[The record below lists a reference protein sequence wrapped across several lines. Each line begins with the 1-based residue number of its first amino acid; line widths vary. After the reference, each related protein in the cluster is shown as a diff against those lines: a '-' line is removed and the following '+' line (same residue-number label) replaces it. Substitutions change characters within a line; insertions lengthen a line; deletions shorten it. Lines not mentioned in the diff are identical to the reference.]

1 MWWISIIVDQIESWW
16 QWAPFSSPSVRFA
29 PDQNH
34 QSEVVLSHTGTWGL
48 FVSWLACGKAPV
60 VNEHLRICSQNVVLS
75 VLQVPDVFSLVSSV
89 GFLYSLAAVLQLVSK
104 LQWYLHRAVKVDENY
119 EDRVIFNTNDLMPKV
134 LIKLNSGSNL
144 LVIQY
149 YNACLLS
156 LLFYVQAIPT
166 NTFYWLE
173 LLYRG
178 ALF

>member
-1 MWWISIIVDQIESWW
+1 
-16 QWAPFSSPSVRFA
+16 
-29 PDQNH
+29 
-34 QSEVVLSHTGTWGL
+34 
-48 FVSWLACGKAPV
+48 
-60 VNEHLRICSQNVVLS
+60 
-75 VLQVPDVFSLVSSV
+75 
-89 GFLYSLAAVLQLVSK
+89 
-104 LQWYLHRAVKVDENY
+104 
-119 EDRVIFNTNDLMPKV
+119 MPKV